1 MPRLPAEM
9 AFGLGILAL
18 FGAVALLAPV
28 LAPYDPY
35 AFSGQPLE
43 RPSRAHPLGT
53 NDVGHDILSELL
65 YGARVSLIVA
75 LAAGAGTVLLG
86 TFIGGVAGY
95 IGGWADRALMRL
107 VDGML
112 SMPRLPLMILLV
124 TFLGTGLPQTILVI
138 SLLFWPTT
146 ARVIRAQ
153 VQSIRTRGYV
163 RMARLF
169 GGGPAYVFLKHVLPA
184 IGPLVAYGL
193 VVSAS
198 SAVAIEAG
206 LAFLGLGDP
215 TVKSWGLMVRF
226 ALNLPGLF
234 LTDRWLWWALPPALC
249 ITLLVLA
256 LTFVGIGLERSLN
269 PRLNRRWR

>member
-1 MPRLPAEM
+1 MVRRPSFDV

-95 IGGWADRALMRL
+95 IGGWADR
-107 VDGML
+107 
-112 SMPRLPLMILLV
+112 
-124 TFLGTGLPQTILVI
+124 
-138 SLLFWPTT
+138 
-146 ARVIRAQ
+146 
-153 VQSIRTRGYV
+153 
-163 RMARLF
+163 
-169 GGGPAYVFLKHVLPA
+169 
-184 IGPLVAYGL
+184 
-193 VVSAS
+193 
-198 SAVAIEAG
+198 
-206 LAFLGLGDP
+206 
-215 TVKSWGLMVRF
+215 
-226 ALNLPGLF
+226 
-234 LTDRWLWWALPPALC
+234 
-249 ITLLVLA
+249 
-256 LTFVGIGLERSLN
+256 
-269 PRLNRRWR
+269 